1 MFASEESKDSLETS
15 GRCLQY
21 LHTFAPLRPQH
32 NHFIKIRQC
41 LLFCL
46 FPYVFQQHVS
56 FCMPNVDEMLSEF
69 LEYLIII
76 IVSEKFNGK
85 VMEICRHV
93 CYILHVLCVKLL

>member
-46 FPYVFQQHVS
+46 FHYVFQQHDIVS
-56 FCMPNVDEMLSEF
+56 VCMPNVDEMLSEF
-69 LEYLIII
+69 LEYFQKM
-76 IVSEKFNGK
+76 EKSWRFADMFATFCISY
-85 VMEICRHV
+85 V
-93 CYILHVLCVKLL
+93 